1 MENVLISQTIDI
13 NVSVMLDTLG
23 NFANPKLIFVQLN
36 HVKMKDFVRMKI
48 MVINSVV
55 NVLLATM
62 V

>member
-23 NFANPKLIFVQLN
+23 NFVNPKLIFVQLN